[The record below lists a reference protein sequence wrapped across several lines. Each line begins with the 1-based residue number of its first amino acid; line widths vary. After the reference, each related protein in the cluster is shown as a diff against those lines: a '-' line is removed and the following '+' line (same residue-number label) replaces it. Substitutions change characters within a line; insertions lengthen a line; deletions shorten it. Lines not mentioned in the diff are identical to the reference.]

1 MQETVTDFTFNDE
14 DLFFNEGETLIFEDG
29 DQEDEELDH
38 SANSWNIMIVDD
50 DAQVHQVTKL
60 ALQSMKFED
69 KTLNFTSA
77 YSAEEAKRLIA
88 HHPDTAII
96 LLDVVMESN
105 DSGLDVAK
113 HIREVL
119 KNEGVR
125 IILRTGQPGQVSED
139 SVISNYDIND
149 YKVKTELTQ
158 QKLLN
163 TIMFALRS
171 YRDVMKLDTY
181 KKKLV
186 ELTNDFAKYDTERKV
201 TDEQLEQAIVQHAAL
216 EAISKE
222 RDQLLKENKL
232 LNKQSQRLTKLNTDK
247 NRLFAII
254 AHDLKEP
261 FQPLLGYS
269 EILRS
274 LINEATRSELKD
286 MSDQIHHSA
295 KNLYH
300 LLENLLQWSRT
311 QLRGMAPKAEK
322 IQLQGL
328 INENFAILNENAKN
342 KQITLRHTVAED
354 FLVYADR
361 HLLNAVL
368 RNLISNALKFSLTG
382 NEVTISA
389 KRSWNWRNQEGPT
402 ELVEV
407 LVSDTGVGISPKDLK
422 KLFKINSDHTTLNTT
437 NKLGSKGLGLILCKE
452 MIELNGGE
460 IWIES
465 QLGKGTTVRF
475 TLPVEGGADS

>member
-14 DLFFNEGETLIFEDG
+14 DLFFNEGETLIFEDD
-29 DQEDEELDH
+29 DQEDEDLDH
-38 SANSWNIMIVDD
+38 SPNSWNIMIVDD

-60 ALQSMKFED
+60 ALQSIKFED

-105 DSGLDVAK
+105 DSGLEVAK

-222 RDQLLKENKL
+222 RDQLLKENKW

-274 LINEATRSELKD
+274 LVNEATRSELKD

-342 KQITLRHTVAED
+342 KQITLRNTVAED

>member
-14 DLFFNEGETLIFEDG
+14 DLFFNEGETLIFEDD
-29 DQEDEELDH
+29 DQEDEDLDH
-38 SANSWNIMIVDD
+38 SPNSWNIMIVDD

-60 ALQSMKFED
+60 ALQSIKFED

-105 DSGLDVAK
+105 DSGLEVAK

-171 YRDVMKLDTY
+171 YRDVMNLDTY

-186 ELTNDFAKYDTERKV
+186 ELTNDLAKYDTERKV
-201 TDEQLEQAIVQHAAL
+201 TDEQLQQLIVQQAAL

-222 RDQLLKENKL
+222 RDQLLKENKW

-274 LINEATRSELKD
+274 LVNEATRSELKD

-342 KQITLRHTVAED
+342 KQITLRNTVAED

>member
-1 MQETVTDFTFNDE
+1 
-14 DLFFNEGETLIFEDG
+14 
-29 DQEDEELDH
+29 
-38 SANSWNIMIVDD
+38 
-50 DAQVHQVTKL
+50 
-60 ALQSMKFED
+60 
-69 KTLNFTSA
+69 
-77 YSAEEAKRLIA
+77 
-88 HHPDTAII
+88 
-96 LLDVVMESN
+96 
-105 DSGLDVAK
+105 
-113 HIREVL
+113 
-119 KNEGVR
+119 
-125 IILRTGQPGQVSED
+125 
-139 SVISNYDIND
+139 
-149 YKVKTELTQ
+149 
-158 QKLLN
+158 
-163 TIMFALRS
+163 
-171 YRDVMKLDTY
+171 
-181 KKKLV
+181 
-186 ELTNDFAKYDTERKV
+186 
-201 TDEQLEQAIVQHAAL
+201 
-216 EAISKE
+216 
-222 RDQLLKENKL
+222 
-232 LNKQSQRLTKLNTDK
+232 
-247 NRLFAII
+247 
-254 AHDLKEP
+254 
-261 FQPLLGYS
+261 
-269 EILRS
+269 
-274 LINEATRSELKD
+274 
-286 MSDQIHHSA
+286 
-295 KNLYH
+295 
-300 LLENLLQWSRT
+300 
-311 QLRGMAPKAEK
+311 MAPKAEK

-342 KQITLRHTVAED
+342 KEITLRNTVAED